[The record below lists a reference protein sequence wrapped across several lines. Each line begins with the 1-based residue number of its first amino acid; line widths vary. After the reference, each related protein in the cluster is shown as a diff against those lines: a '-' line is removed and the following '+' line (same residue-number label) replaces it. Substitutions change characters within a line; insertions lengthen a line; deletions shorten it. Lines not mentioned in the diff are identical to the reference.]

1 MSQQP
6 AILPGSVGIKGS
18 NTGGTAAY
26 MAAQKMMEE
35 NDRRL
40 AERNRKIQ
48 EINSFNEVFGYVSS
62 STQNYGFGQSFAHET
77 SKEGIGN
84 SCIHLLTFDNTDFS
98 EQLRASKFLGNE
110 ISESNVTT
118 IKSNMI
124 RLVAL
129 LEELPELSFSFD
141 FTEGPGNTSQDM
153 IAKFFDQD
161 IFGVAAA
168 VGTNDS
174 SFKNI
179 INTGMLTNELWNG
192 VKNSDIKLKFKIY
205 TADKLGQTDPEV
217 WIKALSFFATPYT
230 GNQGSIRN
238 YTRNIISGVINTAG
252 IGKALFTSNDIM
264 KDQNR
269 KRANSQKPKVSQK
282 SDLAQVLDRA
292 YEVGQNLRDAL
303 APVKGLA
310 TDISEILSSRY
321 GIGRILGD
329 FNINNCLGE
338 KLWGL
343 YLYNNFLFKR
353 PLTVYIKDW
362 SVKPSQETNLITFTN
377 GSNETEYIRRPV
389 YYQFELTCSLDQT
402 YSIDQWSQILSDD
415 IKLPAPTY

>member
-129 LEELPELSFSFD
+129 LEELPE
-141 FTEGPGNTSQDM
+141 
-153 IAKFFDQD
+153 
-161 IFGVAAA
+161 
-168 VGTNDS
+168 
-174 SFKNI
+174 
-179 INTGMLTNELWNG
+179 
-192 VKNSDIKLKFKIY
+192 
-205 TADKLGQTDPEV
+205 
-217 WIKALSFFATPYT
+217 
-230 GNQGSIRN
+230 
-238 YTRNIISGVINTAG
+238 
-252 IGKALFTSNDIM
+252 
-264 KDQNR
+264 
-269 KRANSQKPKVSQK
+269 
-282 SDLAQVLDRA
+282 
-292 YEVGQNLRDAL
+292 
-303 APVKGLA
+303 
-310 TDISEILSSRY
+310 
-321 GIGRILGD
+321 
-329 FNINNCLGE
+329 
-338 KLWGL
+338 
-343 YLYNNFLFKR
+343 
-353 PLTVYIKDW
+353 
-362 SVKPSQETNLITFTN
+362 
-377 GSNETEYIRRPV
+377 
-389 YYQFELTCSLDQT
+389 
-402 YSIDQWSQILSDD
+402 
-415 IKLPAPTY
+415 